1 MRKVFALIGLCHG
14 AAVFA
19 MKLRSRRRRVSLA
32 KSPSAAFS
40 HAEVA
45 CSERRSRAATR
56 DLGMLVGG
64 VVVEFAWM
72 ILRTS
77 VSTGFGEAEEL
88 LVRVTPSGSQTTPS
102 CRCARS
108 RGPSF
113 RLGPFLSTGAVMRF
127 PAPGSAT
134 SRRPTRETA
143 SSG

>member
-56 DLGMLVGG
+56 ACGWGSC
-64 VVVEFAWM
+64 
-72 ILRTS
+72 R
-77 VSTGFGEAEEL
+77 
-88 LVRVTPSGSQTTPS
+88 VRVDDLAHLGLDGFWGSGGTPG
-102 CRCARS
+102 A
-108 RGPSF
+108 GGAF
-113 RLGPFLSTGAVMRF
+113 RVANNAVVPLR
-127 PAPGSAT
+127 A
-134 SRRPTRETA
+134 
-143 SSG
+143 